1 MNLHL
6 ISFCSPEQNYIFTKN
21 RFHNQALNLQS
32 FKSINLFS
40 EKNCFSYCND
50 FLEHKKFLESTRA
63 YGFWI
68 WKFFLISELM
78 KSIPENDVICYA
90 DIGCT
95 FNIEGK
101 LRLSEYYSMIMSEGS
116 LCFSMDHLKEM
127 EYTKSDTYVRIFPN
141 DEIHF
146 YTGQRCSTT
155 YFLKNTKEN
164 RLIIDEAKSISIENN
179 YHYIDDSESVIP
191 NHKTFRG
198 EHRFDQSIFS
208 LLSKKY
214 NLYCI
219 PDETYWYPNWNTDGK
234 DFPIWATRIK

>member
-6 ISFCSPEQNYIFTKN
+6 ISFCSPEERFAVTKS
-21 RFHNQALNLQS
+21 RFYNEALSMQV

-50 FLEHKKFLESTRA
+50 LLEHKKFMESTRA

-90 DIGCT
+90 DVGCT
-95 FNIEGK
+95 FNINGK
-101 LRLSEYYSMIMSEGS
+101 KRILEYYSAVMENGS
-116 LCFSMDHLKEM
+116 LCFDISHLER
-127 EYTKSDTYVRIFPN
+127 EYTKSDTYFRLFPN
-141 DEIHF
+141 DETHLH
-146 YTGQRCSTT
+146 TGQRCSTT
-155 YFLKNTKEN
+155 YFLKNNQEN
-164 RLIIDEAKSISIENN
+164 KFIMDESKVISTENN
-179 YHYIDDSESVIP
+179 YHYIDDSESVMP
-191 NHKTFRG
+191 NHKTFKG

-214 NLYCI
+214 NFYCI
-219 PDETYWYPNWNTDGK
+219 PDETYWHPNWSTDGK
-234 DFPIWATRIK
+234 EYPIWATRIR